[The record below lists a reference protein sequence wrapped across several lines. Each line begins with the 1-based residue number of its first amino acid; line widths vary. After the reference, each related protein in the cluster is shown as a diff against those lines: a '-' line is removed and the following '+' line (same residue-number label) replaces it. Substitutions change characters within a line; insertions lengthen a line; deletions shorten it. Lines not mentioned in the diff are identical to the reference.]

1 MTEALSEHCRQD
13 LGCFGHPTART
24 PHLDALARDGAK
36 LTQYESAA
44 NVCSPS
50 RGSLMTGRHY
60 GRLGIYPGTFAP
72 SAEGGLPLTE
82 VTVAAALKTVGYRS
96 GMVGKWHL
104 GTHEFLPV
112 HHGFDF
118 YHGIPM
124 TQNACISNIETPGS
138 VHPRATAAE
147 PYTSVGPCPIFNDST
162 IVQQDDMLGKH
173 ELLDVID
180 IDEQYDAAAAGFIR
194 ENHATRTPWFF
205 YFCSHHTHVPQF
217 ASAEMTGFST
227 RGLMGDSLSMLD
239 RSVGRLTN
247 LTAEL
252 RIDEQ
257 TLFIFSA
264 DNGGARYWGPDV
276 GGSNGELRCGSE

>member
-1 MTEALSEHCRQD
+1 
-13 LGCFGHPTART
+13 
-24 PHLDALARDGAK
+24 
-36 LTQYESAA
+36 
-44 NVCSPS
+44 
-50 RGSLMTGRHY
+50 MTGRHY

-82 VTVAAALKTVGYRS
+82 VTIAAALKTVGYRS

-147 PYTSVGPCPIFNDST
+147 PYTSVGPCPILNDST
-162 IVQQDDMLGKH
+162 IVQQDDMLGEH

-257 TLFIFSA
+257 TLVIFSA
-264 DNGGARYWGPDV
+264 DNGKIVMLSRFVARSVSRLSNPKSITIQVAPATGDLTCASRCLILCWWSSLAAWLRSGGRLKRGAA
-276 GGSNGELRCGSE
+276 LRE

>member
-1 MTEALSEHCRQD
+1 MRGVQD

-112 HHGFDF
+112 HHGFDY

-147 PYTSVGPCPIFNDST
+147 PYTSVGPCPILNDST

-180 IDEQYDAAAAGFIR
+180 IDDQYDAAAAGFIR

-264 DNGGARYWGPDV
+264 DNGKMVMLCRAFRLA
-276 GGSNGELRCGSE
+276 SR

>member
-1 MTEALSEHCRQD
+1 MTEALSERCRQD

-112 HHGFDF
+112 HHGFDY

-162 IVQQDDMLGKH
+162 IVQQDDMLGEH

-180 IDEQYDAAAAGFIR
+180 IDDQYDAAAAGFIR
-194 ENHATRTPWFF
+194 QNHATRTPWFF

-264 DNGGARYWGPDV
+264 DNGKMVMLCRAFRLA
-276 GGSNGELRCGSE
+276 SR

>member
-1 MTEALSEHCRQD
+1 MQD

-82 VTVAAALKTVGYRS
+82 VTIAAALKTVGYRS

-264 DNGGARYWGPDV
+264 DNGKMVMLCRAFRLA
-276 GGSNGELRCGSE
+276 SR

>member
-112 HHGFDF
+112 HHGFDY

-194 ENHATRTPWFF
+194 QNHATRTPWFF

-264 DNGGARYWGPDV
+264 DNGKMVMLCRAFRLA
-276 GGSNGELRCGSE
+276 SR

>member
-1 MTEALSEHCRQD
+1 
-13 LGCFGHPTART
+13 
-24 PHLDALARDGAK
+24 
-36 LTQYESAA
+36 
-44 NVCSPS
+44 
-50 RGSLMTGRHY
+50 MTGRHF

-124 TQNACISNIETPGS
+124 TQNACISNIQTPGS

-173 ELLDVID
+173 QLLDVID
-180 IDEQYDAAAAGFIR
+180 IDDQYDAAAAGFIR